1 MIFIEIYAK
10 LLTKIKVFS
19 HNLFAGKTEEGLNK
33 INQRDETDEKIVL
46 EPMSPL
52 QIIGCLLTKE
62 TQETQETREPLWYPS
77 ETPRCLKASKHG
89 LEA

>member
-19 HNLFAGKTEEGLNK
+19 HNLFAGKTKGLNK

-77 ETPRCLKASKHG
+77 ETPGCLKASKHG

>member
-19 HNLFAGKTEEGLNK
+19 HNLFAGKTREGLNK

-62 TQETQETREPLWYPS
+62 TQETQETQETREPRWYSS
-77 ETPRCLKASKHG
+77 ETPGCLPSS
-89 LEA
+89 